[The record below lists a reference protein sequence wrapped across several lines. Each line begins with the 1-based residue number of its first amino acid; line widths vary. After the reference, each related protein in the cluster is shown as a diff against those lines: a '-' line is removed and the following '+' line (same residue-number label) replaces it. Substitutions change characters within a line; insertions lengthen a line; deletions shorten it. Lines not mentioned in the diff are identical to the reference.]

1 MDRARKKP
9 RGGGEAT
16 PDAPTAAASRR
27 KKDREIA
34 SRARLTYVGDGGDC
48 MHLPGGYDAPEDTRH
63 EHPAK
68 KEIKNAELAEARGAR
83 RTSTAMDDQLTF
95 AAGKIIK

>member
-1 MDRARKKP
+1 
-9 RGGGEAT
+9 
-16 PDAPTAAASRR
+16 
-27 KKDREIA
+27 
-34 SRARLTYVGDGGDC
+34 